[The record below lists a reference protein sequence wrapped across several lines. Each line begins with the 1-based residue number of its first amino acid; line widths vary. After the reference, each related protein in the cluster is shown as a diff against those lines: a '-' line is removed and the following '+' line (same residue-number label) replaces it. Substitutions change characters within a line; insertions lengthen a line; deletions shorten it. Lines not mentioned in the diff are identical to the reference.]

1 MPTFFWLS
9 TFSQLRNFNFRQA
22 GRSAAFKQVI
32 KMWCRCFKCSSGQ
45 RTKRKMH
52 QPGLW
57 TERTVPDSIYSCHG
71 TVCKPLQQINQLMK
85 AHRQEGWSRRR
96 QRYRSQEQWA
106 AGRIKSTS
114 SNKGSVQ
121 GIKSNAFLKKL
132 VCYGT
137 IRMGVW
143 SSCR

>member
-22 GRSAAFKQVI
+22 GSRAAFKQVI
-32 KMWCRCFKCSSGQ
+32 EMWCRCLSVFQGKEQ
-45 RTKRKMH
+45 RGK
-52 QPGLW
+52 W
-57 TERTVPDSIYSCHG
+57 TNQVSERTVPDSLYSCHG